1 MKHYFILFYL
11 SLSLL
16 FSFSSNAQD
25 KKCIVCVGSPR
36 YIYSMEDFKVKFST
50 GGTSIGNAYAFDPV
64 QEDYYY
70 IGYPTIYKINLKTKE
85 HTLVFNWKSGIF
97 QYFNL
102 EKKLLFIHDYENE
115 IYYKIDITTGDRKEF
130 KKKDFLTYFFH
141 GENGYRDYKD
151 TIYKLSFEDQSI
163 KPFLVLP
170 GVGSWNIL
178 EDLNLCV
185 YKKYPIDSLV
195 YLYNYKSGETKV
207 IDKLPP
213 YMFFE
218 SYVRSDST
226 ITFFNTGIK
235 EYISINI
242 NNFNDRVQSKLTFE
256 YFVAAQN
263 SKNLLRSDGTTLY
276 LYNIET
282 SKEEEIIR
290 YKDDFQNSW
299 FDDHKN
305 IYWLIKTKS
314 EYELFTSKVDKAEI
328 NKVFTFNL
336 NKELNSLAFISDH
349 EAVGHFS
356 NQKTLELLDFS
367 NGQVK
372 PFLNLSAYNFIPGNI
387 KYDHHA
393 KLLFISVLT
402 ADYKLQFITYN
413 LKDKK
418 INFIS
423 AFGSYFGIHS
433 KLQKIIWLSS
443 SMVWTQNFDGTQL
456 EGKPLILQ
464 NKKHKWK
471 EYYVYDPVDSQLYV
485 SVFFDGNSFWNTF
498 HRVDFKGDSINLTKI
513 PELDYCT
520 HFSIYHHDPTD
531 IDDVKEKQKLSLH
544 PNPSNS
550 ILNLSDNIDLA
561 NVVQIE
567 IVDVAGRKIKNVKIR
582 NHQIDISDLTNGMYF
597 VRMVSYLGETTSLPF
612 IKQ

>member
-1 MKHYFILFYL
+1 MKHNFILFYL

-25 KKCIVCVGSPR
+25 KKCIVCVGSSR
-36 YIYSMEDFKVKFST
+36 YIYSMEDFKEKFST
-50 GGTSIGNAYAFDPV
+50 GGTSIGKAYAFDAEK
-64 QEDYYY
+64 EDYYY
-70 IGYPTIYKINLKTKE
+70 IWYQSIYKFNLKTKE
-85 HTLVFNWKSGIF
+85 RTLVYDWKSGYF
-97 QYFNL
+97 HYFNL
-102 EKKLLFIHDYENE
+102 EKKLLFIYDNVSD
-115 IYYKIDITTGDRKEF
+115 YKINITTGEKKEF
-130 KKKDFLTYFFH
+130 KKKDSYSFN
-141 GENGYRDYKD
+141 GEHGYREDKD

-170 GVGSWNIL
+170 GVGTWDIL

-195 YLYNYKSGETKV
+195 YLYNYISGETKV

-218 SYVRSDST
+218 NYVRSDSA
-226 ITFFNTGIK
+226 ITFFNTGTK

-256 YFVAAQN
+256 DFVAAQN
-263 SKNLLRSDGTTLY
+263 SKNILRSDGTTLY

-282 SKEEEIIR
+282 GKEEEIIR

-328 NKVFTFNL
+328 NKVFTFDL
-336 NKELNSLAFISDH
+336 SKELNSLTFISDH

-372 PFLNLSAYNFIPGNI
+372 PFLNLPSNNFIPINI
-387 KYDHHA
+387 KYDHQT
-393 KLLFISVLT
+393 KMLFISVYTTENKYLS
-402 ADYKLQFITYN
+402 FTYSLN
-413 LKDKK
+413 DKK
-418 INFIS
+418 INS
-423 AFGSYFGIHS
+423 SVNFGWYFGIHS
-433 KLQKIIWLSS
+433 KFQKVIWIKSD
-443 SMVWTQNFDGTQL
+443 MIWTMNFDGTQL
-456 EGKPLILQ
+456 ESKPLILQ
-464 NKKHKWK
+464 NKKHRWK
-471 EYYVYDPVDSQLYV
+471 EDYVYDPVDSQLYV
-485 SVFFDGNSFWNTF
+485 SICFDGSSFWYTF
-498 HRVDFKGDSINLTKI
+498 HRVDFERDYINLTKI
-513 PELDYCT
+513 PELDYCV
-520 HFSIYHHDPTD
+520 HFSIYHTNPTD
-531 IDDVKEKQKLSLH
+531 IDDEDDKQKLSLH

-550 ILNLSDNIDLA
+550 ILNFSENINLDNI
-561 NVVQIE
+561 VQVE
-567 IVDVAGRKIKNVKIR
+567 ILDVSGRKIKNVKIR
-582 NHQIDISDLTNGMYF
+582 NHQIDISDLINGFYF
-597 VRMVSYLGETTSLPF
+597 VRMVSSLGETTSLPF

>member
-1 MKHYFILFYL
+1 MF
-11 SLSLL
+11 
-16 FSFSSNAQD
+16 
-25 KKCIVCVGSPR
+25 
-36 YIYSMEDFKVKFST
+36 FK
-50 GGTSIGNAYAFDPV
+50 
-64 QEDYYY
+64 
-70 IGYPTIYKINLKTKE
+70 
-85 HTLVFNWKSGIF
+85 WKSGNF

-141 GENGYRDYKD
+141 GENGYSIHKD
-151 TIYKLSFEDQSI
+151 TIYKLNFEDQSI

-170 GVGSWNIL
+170 GVGTWDIL

-195 YLYNYKSGETKV
+195 YLYNYISGETKV

-242 NNFNDRVQSKLTFE
+242 NNFNERVQSKLAFE
-256 YFVAAQN
+256 YFVAAQD

-282 SKEEEIIR
+282 GKEEEIIR

-299 FDDHKN
+299 FDNHKN

-328 NKVFTFNL
+328 KKVFTFNL
-336 NKELNSLAFISDH
+336 NKELNSLTFISDH

-372 PFLNLSAYNFIPGNI
+372 PFLNLPSNNYIPSILKYDFSAKILFIFMRTPDNYFKMLTYNFND
-387 KYDHHA
+387 K
-393 KLLFISVLT
+393 
-402 ADYKLQFITYN
+402 N
-413 LKDKK
+413 LKE
-418 INFIS
+418 IHSTFPS
-423 AFGSYFGIHS
+423 FGIHS
-433 KLQKIIWLSS
+433 KFQKIIWIRSD
-443 SMVWTQNFDGTQL
+443 MIWTMNFDG
-456 EGKPLILQ
+456 
-464 NKKHKWK
+464 
-471 EYYVYDPVDSQLYV
+471 
-485 SVFFDGNSFWNTF
+485 
-498 HRVDFKGDSINLTKI
+498 
-513 PELDYCT
+513 
-520 HFSIYHHDPTD
+520 
-531 IDDVKEKQKLSLH
+531 
-544 PNPSNS
+544 
-550 ILNLSDNIDLA
+550 
-561 NVVQIE
+561 
-567 IVDVAGRKIKNVKIR
+567 
-582 NHQIDISDLTNGMYF
+582 
-597 VRMVSYLGETTSLPF
+597 
-612 IKQ
+612 